1 MQGEDFAPAHLRA
14 TDDFTA
20 SMVVTQSIGYYI
32 YQTASTRLHG
42 SLAIGWEDHGLQ
54 RLFDGSQ

>member
-1 MQGEDFAPAHLRA
+1 MQGEDFTPALLRA

-32 YQTASTRLHG
+32 YQTAWFARDRLG
-42 SLAIGWEDHGLQ
+42 RSWTATPI
-54 RLFDGSQ
+54 